1 MTTTTDAPEHL
12 AEPIPSPVTGRRRPP
27 AARWVSVVA
36 IAAFT
41 LLAGGIVAALV
52 LGRDDTA
59 GTEGYRYQV
68 VVPAGT
74 SSRIAAGA
82 HVELMPA
89 TVPLQVGDH
98 LVVRNLDDQV
108 AVVGP
113 FSVRPGETL
122 DHRFTQPGTFEGV
135 CAVGG
140 ETAHSVKIVVT

>member
-1 MTTTTDAPEHL
+1 MRAAIDTLRELSDPPTATRD
-12 AEPIPSPVTGRRRPP
+12 RPP
-27 AARWVSVVA
+27 AARLVSIVA
-36 IAAFT
+36 IAAFV
-41 LLAGGIVAALV
+41 LLAIGVVAALV
-52 LGRDDTA
+52 VGRDDTG
-59 GTEGYRYQV
+59 GTQGYRYQV

-82 HVELMPA
+82 HVELLPG
-89 TVPLQVGDH
+89 TVPLRVGDH

-122 DHRFTQPGTFEGV
+122 DYEFTQPGTFEGV
-135 CAVGG
+135 CAIGG